1 VGPRLDREIR
11 PLRPLVAGNWQGMR
25 CRGQMFVDI
34 LSLIA
39 RLRAPPTPECEV
51 SISGDP
57 LNISELFLKRHLPTR

>member
-1 VGPRLDREIR
+1 
-11 PLRPLVAGNWQGMR
+11 VAGNWQGMR